1 MAHQMA
7 GVAACPVGAMTS
19 LPLWVH
25 RRNDR
30 TMDRT
35 ANLLISS
42 NVHYAHFGADN
53 KKQRKSITNKQE
65 RENLNISHTVNF
77 L

>member
-1 MAHQMA
+1 
-7 GVAACPVGAMTS
+7 
-19 LPLWVH
+19 
-25 RRNDR
+25 
-30 TMDRT
+30 MDRT